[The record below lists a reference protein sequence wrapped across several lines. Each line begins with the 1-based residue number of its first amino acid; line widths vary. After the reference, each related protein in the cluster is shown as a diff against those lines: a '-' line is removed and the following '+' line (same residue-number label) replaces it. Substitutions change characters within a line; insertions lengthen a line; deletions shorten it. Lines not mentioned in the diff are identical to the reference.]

1 MSMNLTDAAA
11 IMRAR
16 IMPDGMGNG
25 LAVDEVCVDS
35 RKTRPG
41 CLFFCI
47 PGERFDGHDF
57 AANAAEA
64 GALAVVS
71 ERELSDL
78 PPRPDGTEV
87 PVLLVKDARKAL
99 GMLARGHRDR
109 TNAKVVGITGT
120 AGKTTVK
127 ECLSQVLAKA
137 GRTAK
142 NYLNLNNQIGL
153 PMSMLA
159 ASEKDAF
166 WVMEAGIS
174 KPHDMDELGE
184 ILRPDLGVILNVGPG
199 HTAGLGDLGVAHYKS
214 LFLTHLAEGGVGL
227 VNADYPELVRN
238 ARKHCSNLVMF
249 SGKGRDATYRGGYIG
264 GVEVRSSSSGVRVSV
279 RSRYR
284 LWLDGEQLEVEAP
297 LHGAAGT
304 ENVTAIAAAAHIL
317 GLSKSQI
324 AEGLADAALPPQRF
338 ACSVLGPWTIIDD
351 SYNANPL
358 SCGRTLEAARGVA
371 AGRPLT
377 LVMGEMGELGEDADK
392 AHRALGESMADSRA
406 GVIFWKGGHLD
417 AVREGLKMSNWKGE
431 LHPVNSPEEFL
442 ELFKETG
449 LTNGV
454 ILFKGSR
461 FNHMEEMVKAFSSK
475 AGGAADAL

>member
-1 MSMNLTDAAA
+1 MSINLIDAAA
-11 IMRAR
+11 LMQAR
-16 IMPDGMGNG
+16 IVPDSMENG
-25 LAVDEVCVDS
+25 TAISEVCVDS
-35 RKTRPG
+35 RKAGPG

-47 PGERFDGHDF
+47 PGARFDGHDF
-57 AANAAEA
+57 AGSAAIA
-64 GALAVVS
+64 GALAIVS
-71 ERELSDL
+71 QRELPAL
-78 PPRPDGTEV
+78 PLRPDGSRV
-87 PVLLVKDARKAL
+87 PVLVVENSCKAL
-99 GMLARGHRDR
+99 GVLARGYRAR
-109 TNAKVVGITGT
+109 TKAKVVGITGT

-127 ECLSQVLAKA
+127 ECLSQVLSKA
-137 GRTAK
+137 GPTAK

-153 PMSMLA
+153 PLSMLA
-159 ASEKDAF
+159 ASEDDAF

-184 ILRPDLGVILNVGPG
+184 IMHPDLGIILNVGPG

-214 LFLTHLAEGGVGL
+214 LFLTHLASGGIGL

-238 ARKHCSNLVMF
+238 ARKLCSNLVMF

-264 GVEVRSSSSGVRVSV
+264 GVEVQSSSSGVRVSV

-317 GLSKSQI
+317 GLSKTQI
-324 AEGLADAALPPQRF
+324 AEGLVDVTLPPQRF
-338 ACSVLGPWTIIDD
+338 ACSVHGPWTIIDD

-377 LVMGEMGELGEDADK
+377 LVMGEMGELGEEADK

-417 AVREGLKMSNWKGE
+417 AVREGLEMSNWKGE
-431 LHPVNSPEEFL
+431 LYPVNSAEEFL
-442 ELFKETG
+442 ALFKETG
-449 LTNGV
+449 LTSGV

-461 FNHMEEMVKAFSSK
+461 FNHMEEMAKAFFQK
-475 AGGAADAL
+475 AGGIADAV